1 MDKIKSI
8 FVKLNLRPTKQRTA
22 IIKALIAEG
31 DTHVT
36 AASLGKILEKN
47 KFKVA
52 TATIYNNLNELSE
65 KGFLKKVLVEK
76 DKMWFDTNLS
86 SHYHFYDEEEDKL
99 TDVNKNHIE
108 FLAFPKLPKGKSLKS
123 LDIIINVKKKVD

>member
-8 FVKLNLRPTKQRTA
+8 LIKLNLRPTKQRTA
-22 IIKALIAEG
+22 IINALVAEG

-36 AASLGKILEKN
+36 AASLGKILKKN
-47 KFKVA
+47 KFKVS

-65 KGFLKKVLVEK
+65 IGFLKKVLVEK

-99 TDVNKNHIE
+99 TDVSKNHIK
-108 FLAFPKLPKGKSLKS
+108 FLAFPKLPKGKALKS
-123 LDIIINVKKKVD
+123 LDIIINVKNKID

>member
-1 MDKIKSI
+1 MDKINSI
-8 FVKLNLRPTKQRTA
+8 LRKLNLRPTKQRTA
-22 IIKALIAEG
+22 IINALISEG

-36 AASLGKILEKN
+36 ASSLGKILEKN

-76 DKMWFDTNLS
+76 DRMWFDTNLR
-86 SHYHFYDEEEDKL
+86 SHYHFYDEEEDTL
-99 TDVNKNHIE
+99 TDVNKNKIE
-108 FLAFPKLPKGKSLKS
+108 FLAFPKLPKGKDLKS

>member
-1 MDKIKSI
+1 MDKINSI
-8 FVKLNLRPTKQRTA
+8 LKKLKLRPTKQRIA
-22 IIKALIAEG
+22 IINVLIAEG

-36 AASLGKILEKN
+36 AASLKKILEKY
-47 KFKVA
+47 KMKVA

-99 TDVNKNHIE
+99 TDVKKNEIE
-108 FLAFPKLPKGKSLKS
+108 FLTFPKTPKGKILKS
-123 LDIIINVKKKVD
+123 LDIIINVKRK

>member
-1 MDKIKSI
+1 MDKINSI
-8 FVKLNLRPTKQRTA
+8 LRKLNLRPTKQRTA
-22 IIKALIAEG
+22 IINALIAEG

-36 AASLGKILEKN
+36 ASSLGKILEKN

-76 DKMWFDTNLS
+76 DRMWFDTNLS
-86 SHYHFYDEEEDKL
+86 SHYHFYDEEEDTL
-99 TDVNKNHIE
+99 TDVNKNKIE
-108 FLAFPKLPKGKSLKS
+108 FLAFPNLPKGKALKS

>member
-1 MDKIKSI
+1 MDKINSI
-8 FVKLNLRPTKQRTA
+8 LKKLNLRPTKQRTA
-22 IIKALIAEG
+22 IINALIAQG

-99 TDVNKNHIE
+99 TDVNKNQIE
-108 FLAFPKLPKGKSLKS
+108 FLAFPKLPKGKALNS